1 MEVPR
6 AQPKPPGD
14 DPVALRWPFAKRH
27 AAEQPPLVEPRG
39 CLKDKKQ
46 WESGHTAY
54 KPCLEEPLVLILGR
68 APRAFA
74 RVSTAPTPRGGQG
87 RFCIRYALHP
97 SLVEPMDRQD
107 PHTTPQPQNVIPC
120 LSPYPMP

>member
-68 APRAFA
+68 APSPINSQIVFEKVINPKNEDVRLLSNLKRTFFLV
-74 RVSTAPTPRGGQG
+74 R
-87 RFCIRYALHP
+87 P
-97 SLVEPMDRQD
+97 SV
-107 PHTTPQPQNVIPC
+107 
-120 LSPYPMP
+120 

>member
-68 APRAFA
+68 APRERNPRPLRAGRLPSGDRAYLQVRGA
-74 RVSTAPTPRGGQG
+74 RDNSG
-87 RFCIRYALHP
+87 ALTRCD
-97 SLVEPMDRQD
+97 ER
-107 PHTTPQPQNVIPC
+107 
-120 LSPYPMP
+120 

>member
-68 APRAFA
+68 APSFFQKLFSNAADCKILCKRLASDD
-74 RVSTAPTPRGGQG
+74 VYP
-87 RFCIRYALHP
+87 
-97 SLVEPMDRQD
+97 
-107 PHTTPQPQNVIPC
+107 
-120 LSPYPMP
+120 LSF